1 MVVKDDRT
9 VEVID
14 RDVEKT
20 LNLARMKVD
29 RDDAVD
35 ARRLHHVCH
44 EFCRDRHARSS
55 LAVLARVAEIRHHR
69 RYRASRA
76 TLKRVG

>member
-1 MVVKDDRT
+1 MVVKDDRA

-14 RDVEKT
+14 GDIEKA

-35 ARRLHHVCH
+35 ARRLHHICH
-44 EFCRDRHARSS
+44 ELCRDRHARSGF
-55 LAVLARVAEIRHHR
+55 AVLTRVAEIRHHR
-69 RYRASRA
+69 RY
-76 TLKRVG
+76 